1 MIDIYDEVGY
11 VKEILEHGL
20 SDRWERD
27 AMLLARYYKSQ
38 EVKKSEAK
46 VLIKEKAERYVR
58 NYKKYKDFPRANK
71 IVDLAYKKTVPLRE
85 IREVRFSKEVLDW
98 FLGLERNVV
107 ISGEVQ
113 EKLRSERKGLKVT
126 NHPINFNRTK
136 FLFTL
141 FIWTKIQENYLEKP
155 HMHYLADYM
164 KRFKHDADLPAS
176 FSVNK
181 EKNLLHDLGFIY
193 INFAQGI
200 DCIFIRMNPNVFKKE
215 SKEEIV
221 ISGIDL
227 YNPGYWLQKQKYGS
241 FICQNCGN
249 EFAHYNDTKQ
259 EKNRKYCKECADLLK
274 NHKVENGVRI
284 IKCCDCGIEVEIS
297 AKDHQTKR
305 CYDCQNAY
313 KQEQNR
319 QLKAKQRKQSEENR
333 EIIQEETKMSPAQ
346 SDS

>member
-1 MIDIYDEVGY
+1 MD
-11 VKEILEHGL
+11 
-20 SDRWERD
+20 
-27 AMLLARYYKSQ
+27 
-38 EVKKSEAK
+38 
-46 VLIKEKAERYVR
+46 
-58 NYKKYKDFPRANK
+58 
-71 IVDLAYKKTVPLRE
+71 
-85 IREVRFSKEVLDW
+85 
-98 FLGLERNVV
+98 
-107 ISGEVQ
+107 
-113 EKLRSERKGLKVT
+113 
-126 NHPINFNRTK
+126 
-136 FLFTL
+136 
-141 FIWTKIQENYLEKP
+141 
-155 HMHYLADYM
+155 YLADFM
-164 KRFKHDADLPAS
+164 KRFQDDADLPTS

-200 DCIFIRMNPNVFKKE
+200 DCMFIRMNPEVFKKE
-215 SKEEIV
+215 SEEEIV

-241 FICQNCGN
+241 FVCQNCGN

-319 QLKAKQRKQSEENR
+319 RLKAKQRKQSEENR